1 MVAEQFNPAG
11 FAVAGVSV
19 RSSTNARFP
28 AQVLDIHAAIRF
40 LRANARRYGLD
51 SRRIGVMGESSGGW
65 TATMA
70 GVTGAGVQA
79 VMINCPLFS
88 AIFGSATATTT
99 RCHRSRGS
107 SAARS
112 RRAPAPLSEPTRS
125 ATWASASRRS

>member
-51 SRRIGVMGESSGGW
+51 SRRIGVMGD
-65 TATMA
+65 
-70 GVTGAGVQA
+70 
-79 VMINCPLFS
+79 
-88 AIFGSATATTT
+88 
-99 RCHRSRGS
+99 
-107 SAARS
+107 
-112 RRAPAPLSEPTRS
+112 RRAAGRPRWPASPAPECRPS
-125 ATWASASRRS
+125 